1 MRFVRGKRGMAAAG
15 EDSIIQKLESA
26 AADGMRA
33 GGGLSAQRVQTV
45 MRFAQGVIKD
55 YERAHGTDNFLSDDF
70 KACDMKCI
78 EFEMVRFSS
87 EVLGVVTGS
96 PIDDDGGAEE
106 PAQDLND
113 LVARKNFLRMQDWDY
128 NGSVLDEKLRPIDQ
142 QLLAL
147 DPDTTMDQETIRFLN
162 DQRNFYIKQLRSFSK
177 RCKAELTRIDKIF
190 EGFNYED
197 LPDSETVG
205 MIDLDGNK
213 LNKGAL
219 EENDGKF
226 RVKLVLKDPMA
237 GRDIRG
243 ISSGVA
249 NLDGTPV
256 SPPAE
261 SKLGTPNAPPASK
274 PKLRNDDGTF
284 PKPRGRAPLNS
295 QKEPAEWCP
304 ITGEWLDEGQPL
316 APKKPKKPAAK
327 KRKVSPRK

>member
-15 EDSIIQKLESA
+15 EDSIIQKLQNA

-33 GGGLSAQRVQTV
+33 GGGLSAERVQTV
-45 MRFAQGVIKD
+45 LRFVQGVLKD
-55 YERAHGTDNFLSDDF
+55 YERAHGTDNFLSKDF
-70 KACDMKCI
+70 KACDMKCV
-78 EFEMVRFSS
+78 EFELVRFSS

-96 PIDDDGGAEE
+96 PIDDDGAEE
-106 PAQDLND
+106 PAEDLAQ

-237 GRDIRG
+237 GIDIRG

>member
-15 EDSIIQKLESA
+15 EDSIIQKLQNA

-33 GGGLSAQRVQTV
+33 GGGLSAERVQTV
-45 MRFAQGVIKD
+45 LRFVQGVLKD
-55 YERAHGTDNFLSDDF
+55 YERAHGTDNFLSKDF
-70 KACDMKCI
+70 KACDMKCV
-78 EFEMVRFSS
+78 EFELVRFSS

-96 PIDDDGGAEE
+96 PVDDDGAEE
-106 PAQDLND
+106 PAEDLAQ

>member
-1 MRFVRGKRGMAAAG
+1 MAAAG
-15 EDSIIQKLESA
+15 EDSIIQKLQSA
-26 AADGMRA
+26 AADGMPA
-33 GGGLSAQRVQTV
+33 GDGLSAERVQTV
-45 MRFAQGVIKD
+45 MRFTQRVIKD
-55 YERAHGTDNFLSDDF
+55 YERKHGTDNFLSDDF
-70 KACDMKCI
+70 KACDMKCV

-87 EVLGVVTGS
+87 EVLGVVTGT
-96 PIDDDGGAEE
+96 PIDDDVAEE
-106 PAQDLND
+106 PEEDLKD
-113 LVARKNFLRMQDWDY
+113 LVARKNFLRVQDWDY

-162 DQRNFYIKQLRSFSK
+162 DQRDFYIKQLRSFSK

-219 EENDGKF
+219 EEIDGKF

-256 SPPAE
+256 SPPA
-261 SKLGTPNAPPASK
+261 KQNLGTPDAPPASK
-274 PKLRNDDGTF
+274 PKLRNDDGTY
-284 PKPRGRAPLNS
+284 PKPRGRAPLNA
-295 QKEPAEWCP
+295 QKEPTEWCP
-304 ITGEWLDEGQPL
+304 MTGEWLDEGQPL
-316 APKKPKKPAAK
+316 APAKPKKPAK
-327 KRKVSPRK
+327 KRRKVSPRK

>member
-15 EDSIIQKLESA
+15 EDSIIQKLQSA
-26 AADGMRA
+26 AADGMPA
-33 GGGLSAQRVQTV
+33 GDGLSAERVQTV
-45 MRFAQGVIKD
+45 LRFAQKVLKD
-55 YERAHGTDNFLSDDF
+55 YERKHGTDNFLSDDF
-70 KACDMKCI
+70 KACDMKCV

-96 PIDDDGGAEE
+96 PIDDDGEEE

-113 LVARKNFLRMQDWDY
+113 LVARKNFLRMQDWEY
-128 NGSVLDEKLRPIDQ
+128 NRTVLAEKLKPIDQ
-142 QLLAL
+142 KLLAL
-147 DPDTTMDQETIRFLN
+147 DPKRTMDQEDIRFLN
-162 DQRNFYIKQLRSFSK
+162 DQRNFYMDQFRSFSK
-177 RCKAELTRIDKIF
+177 RCENETARIDQIF

-219 EENDGKF
+219 EEIDGKF

-256 SPPAE
+256 SPPA
-261 SKLGTPNAPPASK
+261 KQNLGTPDAPPASK
-274 PKLRNDDGTF
+274 PKLRNDDGTY
-284 PKPRGRAPLNS
+284 PKPRGRAPFNS
-295 QKEPAEWCP
+295 QKESAEWCP

>member
-15 EDSIIQKLESA
+15 EDSIIQKLQNA

-33 GGGLSAQRVQTV
+33 GGGLSAERVQTV
-45 MRFAQGVIKD
+45 LRFVQGVLKD
-55 YERAHGTDNFLSDDF
+55 YERKHGTDNFLSDDF
-70 KACDMKCI
+70 KACDMKCV

-87 EVLGVVTGS
+87 EVLGVVTGT
-96 PIDDDGGAEE
+96 PIDDDVAEE
-106 PAQDLND
+106 PEEDLKD

-128 NGSVLDEKLRPIDQ
+128 NRSVLAEKLAPIDQ

-147 DPDTTMDQETIRFLN
+147 DPKRTMDQENIRFLN
-162 DQRNFYIKQLRSFSK
+162 DQRDFYMEQYRSFSK
-177 RCKAELTRIDKIF
+177 RCENETARIDQKLRHV
-190 EGFNYED
+190 NSAD

-213 LNKGAL
+213 LNKEAL
-219 EENDGKF
+219 EENDGAF

-256 SPPAE
+256 SPPA
-261 SKLGTPNAPPASK
+261 KQNLGTPDAPPASK
-274 PKLRNDDGTF
+274 PKLRNDDGTY
-284 PKPRGRAPLNS
+284 PKPRGRAPFNS
-295 QKEPAEWCP
+295 QKESAEWCP

>member
-1 MRFVRGKRGMAAAG
+1 MRFVRAKAGMAAAG
-15 EDSIIQKLESA
+15 EDSIIQKLQNA

-33 GGGLSAQRVQTV
+33 GGGLSAERVQTV
-45 MRFAQGVIKD
+45 LRFVQGVLKD
-55 YERAHGTDNFLSDDF
+55 YERAHGTDNFLSKDF
-70 KACDMKCI
+70 KACDMKCV
-78 EFEMVRFSS
+78 EFELVRFSS

-96 PIDDDGGAEE
+96 PIDDDGAEE
-106 PAQDLND
+106 PAEDLAQ

>member
-33 GGGLSAQRVQTV
+33 GGGLSAERVQTV
-45 MRFAQGVIKD
+45 LRFVQGVLKD
-55 YERAHGTDNFLSDDF
+55 YERAHGTDNFLSKDF
-70 KACDMKCI
+70 KACDMKCV
-78 EFEMVRFSS
+78 EFELVRFSS

-96 PIDDDGGAEE
+96 PIDDDGAEE
-106 PAQDLND
+106 PAEDLAQ

-162 DQRNFYIKQLRSFSK
+162 DQRNFYMDQFRSFSK
-177 RCKAELTRIDKIF
+177 RYENETARIDQKLRHV
-190 EGFNYED
+190 NSAD

-261 SKLGTPNAPPASK
+261 SKLATPNAPPSSK
-274 PKLRNDDGTF
+274 PKLRNDDGTY
-284 PKPRGRAPLNS
+284 PKPRGRAPLNA

-304 ITGEWLDEGQPL
+304 MTGEWLDEGQPL
-316 APKKPKKPAAK
+316 APAKPKKPAK
-327 KRKVSPRK
+327 KRRKVSPRK

>member
-15 EDSIIQKLESA
+15 EDSIIQKLQSA
-26 AADGMRA
+26 AADGMPA
-33 GGGLSAQRVQTV
+33 GDGLSAERVQTV
-45 MRFAQGVIKD
+45 MRFTQRVIKD
-55 YERAHGTDNFLSDDF
+55 YERKHGTDNFLSDDF
-70 KACDMKCI
+70 KACDMKCV

-87 EVLGVVTGS
+87 EVLGVVTGT
-96 PIDDDGGAEE
+96 PIDDDVAEE
-106 PAQDLND
+106 PEEDLKD

-128 NGSVLDEKLRPIDQ
+128 NRSVLAEKLRPIDQ
-142 QLLAL
+142 KLLAL
-147 DPDTTMDQETIRFLN
+147 DPKKTMDQESIRFLN
-162 DQRNFYIKQLRSFSK
+162 DERDFYMEQYRSFSK
-177 RCKAELTRIDKIF
+177 RCENETARIDQKLRHV
-190 EGFNYED
+190 NSAD

-213 LNKGAL
+213 LNKEAL
-219 EENDGKF
+219 EENDGAF

-261 SKLGTPNAPPASK
+261 SKLATPNAPPSSK
-274 PKLRNDDGTF
+274 PKLRNDDGTY
-284 PKPRGRAPLNS
+284 PKPRGRAPLNA

-304 ITGEWLDEGQPL
+304 MTGEWLDEGQPL
-316 APKKPKKPAAK
+316 APAKPKKPAK
-327 KRKVSPRK
+327 KRRKVSPRK

>member
-96 PIDDDGGAEE
+96 PIDDDGEEE

-213 LNKGAL
+213 LNKEAL
-219 EENDGKF
+219 EENDGAF

-237 GRDIRG
+237 GKDIRG

>member
-15 EDSIIQKLESA
+15 EDSIIQKLQNA

-33 GGGLSAQRVQTV
+33 GGGLSAERVQTV
-45 MRFAQGVIKD
+45 LRFVQGVLKD
-55 YERAHGTDNFLSDDF
+55 YERAHGTDNFLSKDF
-70 KACDMKCI
+70 KACDMKCV
-78 EFEMVRFSS
+78 EFELVRFSS

-96 PIDDDGGAEE
+96 PIDDDGAEE
-106 PAQDLND
+106 PAEDLAQ

-219 EENDGKF
+219 EEIDGKF

-256 SPPAE
+256 SPPA
-261 SKLGTPNAPPASK
+261 KQNLGTPDAPPAAK
-274 PKLRNDDGTF
+274 RNDDGTF
-284 PKPRGRAPLNS
+284 PKPRGRAPLNA
-295 QKEPAEWCP
+295 QKEPAEWCS
-304 ITGEWLDEGQPL
+304 ITGVWLDEGTPL